1 VGTARLT
8 DRIPAERAVAASFSS
23 REIRDVLQDAD
34 ATPELTLDVVAGEGS
49 REHGTISMT
58 WSRSDLERLLDTAS
72 GEDVLLTFDRN
83 ELTAALGDVETHGM
97 RERAAVFAVAAV
109 GALGAGSAIAN
120 AQVVGGE
127 GGGPAPVASTAPAFT
142 DVSSSG
148 GYAAPAQGDAAA
160 ASALETRSLA
170 MDEQAAAEDAAS
182 GSMVTDAS
190 STGGY
195 AAPSQGDAAA
205 ALQARSQA
213 LNDEYGLTPGSEAA
227 ARALQARSAGMDE
240 QAIAGD
246 AASGAMVTDAS
257 STGGY
262 AAPSQGDDAAA
273 LAARSQG
280 LNEEYG
286 LTPGPQAA
294 ARALDA
300 RSVGM
305 DEQAAVTDS
314 ASAGIVTDA
323 STGGGYVAPPTASI
337 GDGGFELQA
346 PSTEDA
352 LLAGAA
358 LIVIAGAA
366 FAARRGT
373 LHGA

>member
-23 REIRDVLQDAD
+23 REIRDVLHEAD
-34 ATPELTLDVVAGEGS
+34 ATPELTLDVVAGDGS
-49 REHGTISMT
+49 PEHGTISMT
-58 WSRSDLERLLDTAS
+58 WSRSDLERLLESAS
-72 GEDVLLTFDRN
+72 GEDVVLTFDRN
-83 ELTAALGDVETHGM
+83 ELTAALGDVEIHGM
-97 RERAAVFAVAAV
+97 RERAAVFAVAVV
-109 GALGAGSAIAN
+109 GAIGATAAVAD

-127 GGGPAPVASTAPAFT
+127 GGGPAAVAATAPAFT
-142 DVSSSG
+142 DASSTG
-148 GYAAPAQGDAAA
+148 GYAAASQGDAQSAA
-160 ASALETRSLA
+160 AALEARSLA
-170 MDEQAAAEDAAS
+170 MDEQAAAS
-182 GSMVTDAS
+182 
-190 STGGY
+190 
-195 AAPSQGDAAA
+195 
-205 ALQARSQA
+205 
-213 LNDEYGLTPGSEAA
+213 
-227 ARALQARSAGMDE
+227 
-240 QAIAGD
+240 D

-262 AAPSQGDDAAA
+262 AAPSQSGDAAA
-273 LAARSQG
+273 LQARSQA

-294 ARALDA
+294 ARALEA
-300 RSVGM
+300 RSAGM
-305 DEQAAVTDS
+305 DEQAAVADS

-323 STGGGYVAPPTASI
+323 STGGGYVAPPTASV

-346 PSTEDA
+346 PSTDDA

-373 LHGA
+373 LHRA

>member
-23 REIRDVLQDAD
+23 REIRDVLHEAD
-34 ATPELTLDVVAGEGS
+34 ATPELTLDVVAGDGS
-49 REHGTISMT
+49 PEHGTISMT
-58 WSRSDLERLLDTAS
+58 WSRSDLERLLESAS
-72 GEDVLLTFDRN
+72 GEDVVLTFDRN
-83 ELTAALGDVETHGM
+83 ELTAALGEVEIHGM
-97 RERAAVFAVAAV
+97 RVRAAVFAVAVV
-109 GALGAGSAIAN
+109 GAIGTTAAVAD

-127 GGGPAPVASTAPAFT
+127 GGGPAPVAATAPAF
-142 DVSSSG
+142 
-148 GYAAPAQGDAAA
+148 
-160 ASALETRSLA
+160 
-170 MDEQAAAEDAAS
+170 
-182 GSMVTDAS
+182 TDAS

-195 AAPSQGDAAA
+195 TAASQGDAAA

-213 LNDEYGLTPGSEAA
+213 LDEEYGATAA
-227 ARALQARSAGMDE
+227 LETRSLAMDE
-240 QAIAGD
+240 QAAASD

-262 AAPSQGDDAAA
+262 TAPSQSGDAAA
-273 LAARSQG
+273 LQARSQA

-286 LTPGPQAA
+286 LTPGSQAA
-294 ARALDA
+294 ARALEA

-305 DEQAAVTDS
+305 DEQAAVSDS

-337 GDGGFELQA
+337 GGGGFELQA
-346 PSTEDA
+346 PSTDDA

-373 LHGA
+373 LHRA